1 MLKNKIVLFNV
12 IILYS
17 VITLCNPPGC
27 CGGMIDEIFYPPYP
41 LTEKERATFGVV
53 GITRGLYSPEAV
65 FKTFAKGKAT
75 GIGKGALE
83 GFLNAM
89 EPVGNCSGDF
99 CGAVALLWMATAGTA
114 GTIYGGIKGYKDA
127 FSAEES
133 KNIEQLLEELYNNLN
148 LQNRISEKLLQMAQ
162 KKTMKKLIAINN
174 CGPTKAGEKLNYSV
188 LKKIPVDSVL
198 EISVANFGFETWPRD
213 FPPPKNTIIDNKDP
227 LFYLFLNIRPRL
239 VRLSDNKVLYQ
250 ARLELFSK
258 YLKRSEWLENNAKAF
273 FDEIESCLDIS
284 VDKIVDDIFITFY
297 LPGQELNSKMDN
309 TERKPTMVTEEE
321 GYF

>member
-27 CGGMIDEIFYPPYP
+27 YGGMINKICYPPFP
-41 LTEKERATFGVV
+41 LTEKERATFSVV
-53 GITRGLYSPEAV
+53 GITIGLYSPEAML
-65 FKTFAKGKAT
+65 KTFAKGKAN

-83 GFLNAM
+83 GFLTASA
-89 EPVGNCSGDF
+89 GDCSGAF
-99 CGAVALLWMATAGTA
+99 CGIMILLWMATLGTA
-114 GTIYGGIKGYKDA
+114 GAIYGAIEGYKDA
-127 FSAEES
+127 FSAEET

-148 LQNRISEKLLQMAQ
+148 LNLQNRIYEKLLQTAQ
-162 KKTMKKLIAINN
+162 KKAIKKLIAINN
-174 CGPTKAGEKLNYSV
+174 CGPTEAGEKVNYSV

-213 FPPPKNTIIDNKDP
+213 IPPPKNTIIDDKDP
-227 LFYLFLNIRPRL
+227 LFQLFLNIRPRL

-250 ARLELFSK
+250 PELELNSK
-258 YLKRSEWLENNAKAF
+258 YLKRSEWLENNAKVF
-273 FDEIESCLDIS
+273 FDEIESCLDAS
-284 VDKIVDDIFITFY
+284 VEKIVDDIFITFY
-297 LPGQELNSKMDN
+297 LPGHELNSKMD
-309 TERKPTMVTEEE
+309 MVTEEE